1 MGIAQKL
8 VNAGIAVSSLMLAHA
23 IATREPPS
31 LQDILGGNTPDAVAK
46 STRSEAEKA
55 FKEFCVSDNFK
66 EACSPDFDDA
76 MMKFATNPRILTPEE
91 RRTRRADDAENRR
104 SQKDSVSIRG
114 TFSTE
119 TKGNNGSRG
128 NEIFVQRQI
137 EDRTGLHRGQKYK
150 VPAEYAR
157 ILRNATAGSPLSF
170 DIMVQLI
177 GSESGFK
184 AHATS
189 ETNALGMGQF
199 TGATLREALWNNK
212 DRLSRS
218 AQRVIEKN
226 IERYNSADEGESPL
240 YKYRIKKGGNKD
252 ALEKLAKNPE
262 VAIVLACEYGKD
274 ALRDGENRYRSA
286 IASRIKFLHD
296 HPEKNDDPQRMARL
310 QHHLHRDLTSTDLKI
325 IYMAGPRGGS
335 KILFAYADS
344 KNLNQRASDYTADIV
359 TRGNPNVFFKDD
371 EQKVHRSVAEVYNYF
386 IDRVGNIPV
395 VRTAAARARTPTA
408 SI

>member
-31 LQDILGGNTPDAVAK
+31 LQDILGGNSPDAVAK

-55 FKEFCVSDNFK
+55 FKQFCVSDNFK

-91 RRTRRADDAENRR
+91 RRTRRADDAQSRR
-104 SQKDSVSIRG
+104 ELKESGSISG
-114 TFSTE
+114 TFSTK
-119 TKGNNGSRG
+119 TKDG
-128 NEIFVQRQI
+128 NEVFVQRRF
-137 EDRTGLHRGQKYK
+137 EDRTGIHRGQKYK
-150 VPAEYAR
+150 VPPEYAK
-157 ILRNATAGSPLSF
+157 ILRNATQGSPLSF

-212 DRLSRS
+212 DRLSRG

-240 YKYRIKKGGNKD
+240 YKYKIKKGGSKD

-286 IASRIKFLHD
+286 IASRIKFLHEN
-296 HPEKNDDPQRMARL
+296 PEKNDDPHRMARL

-359 TRGNPNVFFKDD
+359 TRGNPNVFFKDED
-371 EQKVHRSVAEVYNYF
+371 RKVHRSVAEVYNYF

-395 VRTAAARARTPTA
+395 VRTAAARSRTPTA

>member
-1 MGIAQKL
+1 
-8 VNAGIAVSSLMLAHA
+8 MLAHA

-91 RRTRRADDAENRR
+91 RRARRADDAENRR

-119 TKGNNGSRG
+119 TKTNNGLRG

>member
-8 VNAGIAVSSLMLAHA
+8 VNAGIAVSSLVLAHA
-23 IATREPPS
+23 VATREPPS

-46 STRSEAEKA
+46 STPSEAEKA
-55 FKEFCVSDNFK
+55 FKQFCISDNFK
-66 EACSPDFDDA
+66 EACSPDFNDA
-76 MMKFATNPRILTPEE
+76 MMKFATNPRILTAEE
-91 RRTRRADDAENRR
+91 RRARRADDLESRR
-104 SQKDSVSIRG
+104 SLEDSGSIRG
-114 TFSTE
+114 TFTDK
-119 TKGNNGSRG
+119 TKADNGLQR
-128 NEIFVQRQI
+128 NEVYVEQRI

-150 VPAEYAR
+150 VPAEYAK
-157 ILRNATAGSPLSF
+157 ILRNATAGSPITF

-177 GSESGFK
+177 GSESGFN

-189 ETNALGMGQF
+189 DTNALGMGQF
-199 TGATLREALWNNK
+199 TGATLREALWTNK

-218 AQRVIEKN
+218 AQRIIEKN
-226 IERYNSADEGESPL
+226 IERYNTADKDEAPHFK
-240 YKYRIKKGGNKD
+240 YKIKKGGSKD
-252 ALEKLAKNPE
+252 ALAKLAKDPE

-371 EQKVHRSVAEVYNYF
+371 DHKVHRSVAEVYNYF

-395 VRTAAARARTPTA
+395 VRTAAARARTPTV